1 MPKAAGLLWTYSCSQ
16 VVDAQ
21 LFEDT
26 IVAAA
31 VESGRTV
38 RILQRLGQP
47 ADHPTRAGHPEAR
60 YLKGLMLH
68 ID

>member
-1 MPKAAGLLWTYSCSQ
+1 MPQGGLLWTYSCSQ

-31 VESGRTV
+31 VESGRQV
-38 RILQRLGQP
+38 RILRRLGQP

-60 YLKGLMLH
+60 YLKGLVLH
-68 ID
+68 IG

>member
-1 MPKAAGLLWTYSCSQ
+1 MPKAGLLWTFSCSQ

-31 VESGRTV
+31 VESGRQV
-38 RILQRLGQP
+38 RILRRLGQP

-60 YLKGLMLH
+60 YLKGLVLH
-68 ID
+68 VD